1 MAKPYFGQV
10 PNFEYAN
17 RTDDGKNI
25 SDFTKVKNLFKRGK
39 LREDIFQDTTFFNKY
54 QIEGDDRPD
63 NVAFNVYEDETLDWV
78 VLLSNNIT
86 NIQTEWPLNQQSF
99 YNFLI
104 DKYGSEEA
112 IHGIHHYETTE
123 VRNTDKTIIVPK
135 GLKVPQHYSIE
146 FYDARLSS
154 YTTASNIT
162 TEITNYTYEN
172 KIEENKRN
180 IYILKPAYLNVILND
195 MEESMLYKEGST
207 QYLSETLVRGENIR
221 LYS

>member
-1 MAKPYFGQV
+1 
-10 PNFEYAN
+10 
-17 RTDDGKNI
+17 
-25 SDFTKVKNLFKRGK
+25 
-39 LREDIFQDTTFFNKY
+39 
-54 QIEGDDRPD
+54 
-63 NVAFNVYEDETLDWV
+63 VAFNVYEDETLDWV

-112 IHGIHHYETTE
+112 IHGVHHYETTE

-135 GLKVPQHYSIE
+135 GLKVPQNYSIE
-146 FYDARLSS
+146 FYDAQLSS

-180 IYILKPAYLNVILND
+180 IYVLKAAYLNVILND
-195 MEESMLYKEGST
+195 MEESMIYKEGST
-207 QYLSETLVRGENIR
+207 QYLSETLVKGENIR

>member
-1 MAKPYFGQV
+1 MPSYFRNI
-10 PNFEYAN
+10 PDFEYVS
-17 RTDDGKNI
+17 RTSDTKNI
-25 SDFTKVKNLFKRGK
+25 SEYQKVKNLFKRGK
-39 LREDIFQDTTFFNKY
+39 LKNDIFNDLTYFTKY
-54 QIEGDDRPD
+54 QIVGDDRPD
-63 NVAFNVYEDETLDWV
+63 NVAFKVYDDETLDWV

-86 NIQTEWPLNQQSF
+86 NIQTEWPLNHQSF

-104 DKYGSEEA
+104 DKYGSEEE
-112 IHGIHHYETTE
+112 IHGVHHYETQE
-123 VRNTDKTIIVPK
+123 VRNTDEAIIVPK
-135 GLKVPQHYSIE
+135 GLKVPQNYSIE
-146 FYDARLSS
+146 FYDTDLES

-180 IYILKPAYLNVILND
+180 IYVLKAEYINVILND
-195 MEESMLYKEGST
+195 MEESMIYKEGST

>member
-1 MAKPYFGQV
+1 MCF
-10 PNFEYAN
+10 FLI
-17 RTDDGKNI
+17 I
-25 SDFTKVKNLFKRGK
+25 S
-39 LREDIFQDTTFFNKY
+39 
-54 QIEGDDRPD
+54 QIYKQNG
-63 NVAFNVYEDETLDWV
+63 
-78 VLLSNNIT
+78 
-86 NIQTEWPLNQQSF
+86 PLNQQSF

-112 IHGIHHYETTE
+112 IHGVHHYETTE

-135 GLKVPQHYSIE
+135 GLKVPQNYSIE
-146 FYDARLSS
+146 FYDAQLSS

-180 IYILKPAYLNVILND
+180 IYVLKAAYLNVILND
-195 MEESMLYKEGST
+195 MEESMIYKEGST